1 MDSKQAAGL
10 TIIGGAALAIG
21 SFLSWATDSL
31 GLGLSVSGM
40 DGGDGWFTLIGGVVL
55 AAAGYMTFSGK
66 SLPIWVGWL
75 GLLIGAGVALLNF
88 FDIMGTEGVSM
99 GIGMWIMIAGAIA
112 GLVGLL
118 MGRKTA

>member
-1 MDSKQAAGL
+1 MDKKQASYL
-10 TIIGGAALAIG
+10 TMGGGAALIIG

-40 DGGDGWFTLIGGVVL
+40 DGGDGWFTLIGGAIL
-55 AAAGYMTFSGK
+55 AAAGYMAFAGK
-66 SLPIWVGWL
+66 AFPVWVGWV
-75 GLLIGAGVALLNF
+75 GLVIGAGVALINF
-88 FDIMGTEGVSM
+88 FDIMGTEGVST
-99 GIGMWIMIAGAIA
+99 GIGMYLMLAGSVA

>member
-1 MDSKQAAGL
+1 MGHR
-10 TIIGGAALAIG
+10 LA
-21 SFLSWATDSL
+21 

>member
-1 MDSKQAAGL
+1 M
-10 TIIGGAALAIG
+10 
-21 SFLSWATDSL
+21 
-31 GLGLSVSGM
+31 
-40 DGGDGWFTLIGGVVL
+40 
-55 AAAGYMTFSGK
+55 
-66 SLPIWVGWL
+66 GWL